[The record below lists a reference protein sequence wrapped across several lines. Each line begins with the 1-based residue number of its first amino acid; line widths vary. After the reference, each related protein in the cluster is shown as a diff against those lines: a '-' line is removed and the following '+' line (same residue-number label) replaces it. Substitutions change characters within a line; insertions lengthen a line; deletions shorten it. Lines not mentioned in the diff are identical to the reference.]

1 MVAQAVPAVA
11 VEILLQGRAQLLLRL
26 IIRGEIVIEK
36 GQQILLRRL
45 GAGQRRQVA
54 RTDVASA
61 AKGGGKAQVGNDF
74 TQQRQVLTV
83 DLILQGDV
91 GGADHQRFLFLA
103 GDGDARDQ
111 I

>member
-1 MVAQAVPAVA
+1 MVAQAVPAIA
-11 VEILLQGRAQLLLRL
+11 VKVLLQRRAQFLLRL
-26 IIRGEIVIEK
+26 VVRGEIVVEES
-36 GQQILLRRL
+36 QQILLRRL

-54 RTDVASA
+54 RADVASA
-61 AKGGGKAQVGNDF
+61 TKGGGEAQVGDNLA
-74 TQQRQVLTV
+74 QQRQVFTV

>member
-54 RTDVASA
+54 RTDVAS
-61 AKGGGKAQVGNDF
+61 KGGGKAQVGNDF